1 VTPLPEITTH
11 VDLCLENGRLNR
23 DAVGWTRG
31 PLHRAN
37 LRGRGRTKRWEYWA
51 VMSPEAVL
59 GITVSDLDYAAL
71 HAVYLLQADGTE
83 TVHTALAPLSGVRM
97 PDRSSGGP
105 VRVRAKG
112 LAIDIDH
119 DDAGAWL
126 AVSAPDLSA
135 EVRVTRPSRHEA
147 MGVVVPW
154 SDRLFQ
160 YTLKENTLP
169 AAGTVRAAGRAIT
182 FGADAWATLDHG
194 RGRWPYR
201 VTWNWGSGSGA
212 VAGTTVGIQVGGAWT
227 DGTGSAEN
235 AVCVDGRVSHINED
249 LRWEYD
255 RHDWLAP
262 WRITSPDSNRVDLTF
277 TPWHVRE
284 DGTSLLVLAN
294 DTHQAFGTW
303 SGTMVD
309 DAGRTINCD
318 GIRGWAEE
326 VVNRW

>member
-1 VTPLPEITTH
+1 VTPLPEITAP
-11 VDLCLENGRLNR
+11 VDLCLDNGRLNP

-37 LRGRGRTKRWEYWA
+37 LRRRGRTKRWEYWA

-83 TVHTALAPLSGVRM
+83 TVHSALAPLSEVRM
-97 PDRSSGGP
+97 PDRSSGGS

-126 AVSAPDLSA
+126 TVTAPDMSA
-135 EVRVTRPSRHEA
+135 EVRVIRPAGHEA

-169 AAGTVRAAGRAIT
+169 ATGTVRAGGRVLS

-201 VTWNWGSGSGA
+201 VTWNWGSGSGL
-212 VAGTTVGIQVGGAWT
+212 VAGVTVGVQVGGAWT

-235 AVCVDGRVSHINED
+235 AVCVDGRVSHVNED

-255 RHDWLAP
+255 RHNWLAP
-262 WRITSPDSNRVDLTF
+262 WRITSSDRGRVDLTF
-277 TPWHVRE
+277 TPFHVRT
-284 DGTSLLVLAN
+284 DRTNLGLLAN

-303 SGTMVD
+303 AGTMID
-309 DAGRTINCD
+309 DTGTPISCD
-318 GIRGWAEE
+318 GVLGWAEE